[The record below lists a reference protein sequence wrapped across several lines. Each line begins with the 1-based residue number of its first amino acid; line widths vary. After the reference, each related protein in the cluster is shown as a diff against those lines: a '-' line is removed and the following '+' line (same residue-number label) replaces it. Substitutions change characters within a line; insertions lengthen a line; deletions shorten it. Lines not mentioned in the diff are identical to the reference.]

1 VAVIPGTPFGM
12 APYIRVS
19 FATAKPKI
27 QKAFERIG
35 EALGLLR

>member
-1 VAVIPGTPFGM
+1 M

-27 QKAFERIG
+27 EKAFERIR

>member
-1 VAVIPGTPFGM
+1 M

-27 QKAFERIG
+27 KKAFERIG
-35 EALGLLR
+35 DALGLLS